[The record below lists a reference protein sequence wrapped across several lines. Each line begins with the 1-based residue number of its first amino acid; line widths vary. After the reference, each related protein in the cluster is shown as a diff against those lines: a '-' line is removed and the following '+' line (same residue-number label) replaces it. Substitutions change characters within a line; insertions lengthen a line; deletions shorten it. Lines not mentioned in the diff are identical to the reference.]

1 MLVEVDMLDFRVPPL
16 GRHPLLRYAWRRTD
30 ILNAAILSLAAVC
43 RLLAT
48 AYAKG
53 NALPSGFAV
62 WADRMLTVLRRDD
75 RMVPFRSEAGP
86 GSSPGSK
93 CSAERRAWRRRAD

>member
-1 MLVEVDMLDFRVPPL
+1 
-16 GRHPLLRYAWRRTD
+16 LLRYAWRRTD

-43 RLLAT
+43 RLLDAHLVSLRLTYLLYVFLST

-75 RMVPFRSEAGP
+75 RMVPFSPEAGP